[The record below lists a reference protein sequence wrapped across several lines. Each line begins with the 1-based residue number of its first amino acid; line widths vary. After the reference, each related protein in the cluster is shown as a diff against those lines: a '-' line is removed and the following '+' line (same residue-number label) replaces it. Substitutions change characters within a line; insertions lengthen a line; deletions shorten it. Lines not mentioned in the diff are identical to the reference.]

1 MRPTVGGHSAGVQ
14 LQDVQEADLVPVQAV
29 LIPPARAT
37 VPILL
42 AVVGLLLV
50 LLVAFVGIGSPST
63 GGPTV
68 SEVSVHGTPLPTG
81 SVVPL
86 DLAKP
91 VVIDVGETSPR
102 ATRVRFSLRSLDQ
115 PVFETTA
122 NLEPNSPAAG
132 QSASIDA
139 SGAQYLAGGRLTGE
153 VELLDG
159 TVVTGHQTFAA
170 RTTKTGLLTA
180 AGAVTI
186 LVLLFAIAYGESFA
200 RSLRRGR
207 RVRSGIVGLGIMGGL
222 IGLATVSAMWVT
234 GVRAPTIATL
244 VVCGLLGAGAGV
256 AAAFAAVRT
265 GKGRRYAKIQS
276 RRAA

>member
-1 MRPTVGGHSAGVQ
+1 M
-14 LQDVQEADLVPVQAV
+14 
-29 LIPPARAT
+29 
-37 VPILL
+37 
-42 AVVGLLLV
+42 
-50 LLVAFVGIGSPST
+50 
-63 GGPTV
+63 
-68 SEVSVHGTPLPTG
+68 
-81 SVVPL
+81 
-86 DLAKP
+86 
-91 VVIDVGETSPR
+91 
-102 ATRVRFSLRSLDQ
+102 
-115 PVFETTA
+115 
-122 NLEPNSPAAG
+122 
-132 QSASIDA
+132 
-139 SGAQYLAGGRLTGE
+139 
-153 VELLDG
+153 
-159 TVVTGHQTFAA
+159 TGHQTFAA